1 MGIKKILSKKK
12 QKKTERTQSNEI
24 PEIKKPDDKN
34 VDVSI
39 SEYYKLI
46 WENTLKNVGLE
57 NNKEYSGYME
67 SILVLIDKQK
77 KDSDRNKKQWKRT
90 EYAII
95 ICSAGLIM
103 LNTFAATIDK
113 GAFLI
118 NIFAA
123 IVAAILSIINGIK
136 TNREYKETWL
146 RHSIYISKLYMECQ
160 YFATRSGGY
169 KRLKDD
175 CKDGGDELDKEKCAK
190 LLIEEFQARTTE
202 IMQENYDTFF
212 SNMNK
217 Q

>member
-1 MGIKKILSKKK
+1 MKNKKNKSEKNPNFDEKTKNNEENKSTNEKK
-12 QKKTERTQSNEI
+12 
-24 PEIKKPDDKN
+24 DD
-34 VDVSI
+34 SLHHH
-39 SEYYKLI
+39 EY
-46 WENTLKNVGLE
+46 LKNVWMLTLKKAELQE
-57 NNKEYSGYME
+57 NEIYSNYMN
-67 SILVLIDKQK
+67 SIIKIIENEK
-77 KDSDRNKKQWKRT
+77 KNSQRNKKQWKKT

-113 GAFLI
+113 AAFLI

-123 IVAAILSIINGIK
+123 IVAAMLSIINGIK

-160 YFATRSGGY
+160 YFATRSGEY
-169 KRLKDD
+169 KRLKDE
-175 CKDGGDELDKEKCAK
+175 CKDDSDGLNEEKCAK